1 MNDPEFAKAY
11 EEIQPEMNVIRAII
25 DARISQ
31 NITQKEL
38 AERTGIAQT
47 EIGNMIKFL
56 HLFKNYYLGISFI
69 GIAAFVIQ
77 EIPYIVMPLIKP
89 ASNPI
94 MNMSNEIKWIGTV
107 QGIFGILSMI
117 LLMLIVRDDVKLIP
131 KETTKEKIFLF
142 LMILIILINFIGW
155 ILYYMGYQYGWL
167 IIITQFAVV
176 PLYYLFLGL
185 WQRNYLLAGT
195 AVPFFVIHTINGI
208 MNFAVKR

>member
-1 MNDPEFAKAY
+1 
-11 EEIQPEMNVIRAII
+11 
-25 DARISQ
+25 
-31 NITQKEL
+31 
-38 AERTGIAQT
+38 
-47 EIGNMIKFL
+47 MIKFL

-117 LLMLIVRDDVKLIP
+117 LL
-131 KETTKEKIFLF
+131 
-142 LMILIILINFIGW
+142 ILINFIGW